1 MGEIA
6 PILPAEPV
14 EARGREGGEDL
25 GEPLLGGLR
34 RMVDHRRLGLD
45 RPVGLALLPPRT
57 TLPRALLR
65 LMAQVLRHLAGTMAA
80 RLVGRRLA
88 GPVPAGRVSR
98 PGAALAPLLLR
109 PLLCTELLLG
119 LPLGPLLGLGAG
131 ARPLLGL
138 AGADGGDALV
148 DGDLEPLRRLRLVVE
163 PGDR

>member
-14 EARGREGGEDL
+14 EARGTEGGEDL

-45 RPVGLALLPPRT
+45 RPVRLALLPPRT

-65 LMAQVLRHLAGTMAA
+65 LMAQVLRRFAGTVA
-80 RLVGRRLA
+80 
-88 GPVPAGRVSR
+88 AGRVSR
-98 PGAALAPLLLR
+98 PGAALSLLPR
-109 PLLCTELLLG
+109 PLLGAELLLG
-119 LPLGPLLGLGAG
+119 LALGPLLGLGAG

-138 AGADGGDALV
+138 AGADGRDALV
-148 DGDLEPLRRLRLVVE
+148 DGDLEPLLRLRLVVE

>member
-1 MGEIA
+1 MGEVA

-25 GEPLLGGLR
+25 GEPLLGRLR

-45 RPVGLALLPPRT
+45 RPVRLALLPPRT

-88 GPVPAGRVSR
+88 GPVAAGRVSR
-98 PGAALAPLLLR
+98 PGAALSLLPR
-109 PLLCTELLLG
+109 PLLGAELLLG
-119 LPLGPLLGLGAG
+119 LALGPLLGLGAG

-138 AGADGGDALV
+138 AGADGRDALV
-148 DGDLEPLRRLRLVVE
+148 DGDLEPLLRLRLVVE